1 MWLVVGLGN
10 PGRKYARTRHNV
22 GFLVAEAL
30 AGANRLLFQDRTDY
44 RLCKGSMGDA
54 SIVLLEPLTFMN
66 RSGSAV
72 KKVMDRMNIPAE
84 NIVVVHDDLD
94 LQTGKL
100 RIRKTGS
107 SGGHRGVESVIQS
120 IASRDFVRVRIGIGR
135 DPFMATEDYVLSKF
149 SKVEASLISDAV
161 EKAVDAVGVIVAEGV
176 EKAMSRF
183 N

>member
-1 MWLVVGLGN
+1 MVGLGN
-10 PGRKYARTRHNV
+10 PGRKYATTRHNV
-22 GFLVAEAL
+22 GFLVAEAI

-44 RLCKGSMGDA
+44 RICRGSMGDE

-72 KKVMDRMNIPAE
+72 KKVMDRMNIPPEKVIA
-84 NIVVVHDDLD
+84 IHDDLD

-120 IASRDFVRVRIGIGR
+120 IASRNFARVRIGIGR
-135 DPFMATEDYVLSKF
+135 DPLAATEEYVLSKF
-149 SKVEASLISDAV
+149 SKGETPLIRDAV
-161 EKAVDAVGVIVAEGV
+161 ERAVEAVGVIITEGV
-176 EKAMSRF
+176 DKAMSRF